1 MFKEYRFIH
10 ELPFY
15 DKLNTEKISK
25 AFNGYARSYKIEMKD
40 LKDPLAELEA
50 SKSSIKD
57 FFQDILNEIKGFKYQ
72 MTVKLLLRKHKE
84 DGGI

>member
-1 MFKEYRFIH
+1 
-10 ELPFY
+10 
-15 DKLNTEKISK
+15 
-25 AFNGYARSYKIEMKD
+25 MKD